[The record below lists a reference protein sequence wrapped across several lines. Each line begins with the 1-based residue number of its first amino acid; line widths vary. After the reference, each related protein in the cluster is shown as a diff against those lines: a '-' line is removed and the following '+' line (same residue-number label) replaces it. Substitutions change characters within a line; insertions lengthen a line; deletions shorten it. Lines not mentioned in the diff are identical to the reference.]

1 MNPFSKKNLV
11 HCNVVRL
18 QKWLGFDPAVNSVK
32 TELLAGI
39 TTFFTMVYILA
50 VNPAIFS
57 ALEPQG
63 MDTSA
68 VFTATAL
75 AAVAGT
81 LFMAL
86 YAGKPFAL
94 APGMGLNAF
103 FVYTVCLQMGHSWQ
117 FALTA
122 ILLEG
127 LLFVLLTVTNVRQLI
142 VNVIPSSLK
151 YAISVGIGLYIAFI
165 GLSNG
170 GVIVRNEA
178 TMVSLGDITH
188 GSGLLFML
196 GLVVT
201 SFLVIRHVA
210 GGMLLGIFVTTIIGI
225 PMGLTYFD
233 GLISTPP
240 SIAPIAFKFEWQD
253 VFTLDMLIIVVTF
266 LFIDLFDTIG
276 TLVGVSTKA
285 GMVRPDGTIPRL
297 NKAFMA
303 DALATI
309 FGACVGTNTTTTYL
323 ESATG
328 IAQGGRTGL
337 TALTV
342 ACCFIVAMFFSP
354 FFLAVPAAATAP
366 VLFIVGLFMISP
378 IVSIPLNDYSESIP
392 AFITIIMMPLCNSIS
407 DGIQLGFIS
416 YTVLNVFDRK
426 GRKVNLAMA
435 ILSLLFIVKYIFI

>member
-11 HCNVVRL
+11 HCNVARL

-32 TELLAGI
+32 TELLASI

-142 VNVIPSSLK
+142 VNVIPSSFK

-233 GLISTPP
+233 GLISAPP

-392 AFITIIMMPLCNSIS
+392 AFIIMMPLCNSIS

-426 GRKVNLAMA
+426 ERKINLAMA
-435 ILSLLFIVKYIFI
+435 ILSLLFIAKYIFI

>member
-1 MNPFSKKNLV
+1 M
-11 HCNVVRL
+11 HCNVARL

-32 TELLAGI
+32 TELLASI

-142 VNVIPSSLK
+142 VNVIPSSFK

-188 GSGLLFML
+188 GSGLLFM
-196 GLVVT
+196 VV
-201 SFLVIRHVA
+201 A
-210 GGMLLGIFVTTIIGI
+210 IGD
-225 PMGLTYFD
+225 P
-233 GLISTPP
+233 
-240 SIAPIAFKFEWQD
+240 
-253 VFTLDMLIIVVTF
+253 
-266 LFIDLFDTIG
+266 
-276 TLVGVSTKA
+276 
-285 GMVRPDGTIPRL
+285 
-297 NKAFMA
+297 
-303 DALATI
+303 
-309 FGACVGTNTTTTYL
+309 
-323 ESATG
+323 
-328 IAQGGRTGL
+328 
-337 TALTV
+337 
-342 ACCFIVAMFFSP
+342 
-354 FFLAVPAAATAP
+354 
-366 VLFIVGLFMISP
+366 
-378 IVSIPLNDYSESIP
+378 
-392 AFITIIMMPLCNSIS
+392 
-407 DGIQLGFIS
+407 
-416 YTVLNVFDRK
+416 
-426 GRKVNLAMA
+426 
-435 ILSLLFIVKYIFI
+435 